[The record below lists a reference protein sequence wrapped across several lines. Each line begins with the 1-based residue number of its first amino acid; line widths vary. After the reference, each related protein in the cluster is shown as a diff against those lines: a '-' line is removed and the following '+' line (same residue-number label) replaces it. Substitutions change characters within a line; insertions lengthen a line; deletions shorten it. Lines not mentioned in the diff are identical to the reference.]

1 MPGLFSLV
9 VVSLFFFLF
18 SLSTSS
24 TSSTSASSPLLCNP
38 VGPRLQWQCPGR
50 AADETNC
57 ISAGCCW
64 IPAGENSAVPWC
76 FRTNGGKSDY
86 EVVDASSP
94 SFPGEKFSV
103 PLVASSPSSSSSSSS
118 SYSSSLFSASLRQ
131 IAATQPELGVDE
143 GELEFSASEQCG
155 VARLRLR
162 AAAEKKKR
170 NKGKRKKENE
180 SATSDGGAPFE
191 LPSWL
196 FASGLDA
203 CSESR
208 DEAEKGG
215 GGGFLYSPPENRID
229 LTVVRSP
236 FSVEVSAA
244 GPSSSPR
251 SSSSSSSF
259 SSASSSLFNTTG
271 HRLVFKRR
279 YVEITTSLTPG
290 SSLFGL
296 GERSG
301 SFRVE
306 RGGGGGKRSA
316 PPPPLAIWARDTP
329 SWKEGGENLY
339 GAWPA
344 WIEVVPSSVDRGGRG
359 RAHGAVLLSSA
370 PVEAQVSEGSLS
382 LRVLLPPG
390 STLEIALLPGPTP
403 ADVSDQM
410 TRLLGRPAL
419 PPSFALGTHQSR

>member
-1 MPGLFSLV
+1 MPVSMPGLVFL
-9 VVSLFFFLF
+9 VVSLFFFYF
-18 SLSTSS
+18 STS
-24 TSSTSASSPLLCNP
+24 TSSSPLLCNP
-38 VGPRLQWQCPGR
+38 AGPRLQCPGG
-50 AADETNC
+50 AADQANC
-57 ISAGCCW
+57 VSAGCCW

-76 FRTNGGKSDY
+76 FRTNGGKSEY
-86 EVVDASSP
+86 EVVEALP
-94 SFPGEKFSV
+94 SFSGEKFSV
-103 PLVASSPSSSSSSSS
+103 PLLASPSSSSSA
-118 SYSSSLFSASLRQ
+118 SLFSASLHQ
-131 IAATQPELGVDE
+131 IAATQPELGEDE

-162 AAAEKKKR
+162 AAAEKKGKR
-170 NKGKRKKENE
+170 KKNKGKKENE
-180 SATSDGGAPFE
+180 STTSEGAPFE

-208 DEAEKGG
+208 RKAEEEGG
-215 GGGFLYSPPENRID
+215 GGGNFFSSPSPGIRID
-229 LTVVRSP
+229 LTVARSP

-244 GPSSSPR
+244 ASSPSSSFSSSSSSPR
-251 SSSSSSSF
+251 S
-259 SSASSSLFNTTG
+259 SSSLFNTTG

-279 YVEITTSLTPG
+279 YVELTTSLTPG
-290 SSLFGL
+290 SSLYGL

-306 RGGGGGKRSA
+306 RGGGRGGKRNTSRRP
-316 PPPPLAIWARDTP
+316 PPPPLALWARDTP
-329 SWKEGGENLY
+329 SWKEGGGNLY

-344 WIEVVPSSVDRGGRG
+344 WIEVVPSSSSGGRS
-359 RAHGAVLLSSA
+359 RTHGAVLLSSS

-390 STLEIALLPGPTP
+390 SALEIALLPGPTP

-419 PPSFALGTHQSR
+419 PPAFALGTHQSR